1 MKYVMVTKL
10 DNHWTDLQNTKYKA
24 GMFKNG
30 MNEEKLRDNTDTI
43 FIKRDKNN
51 KIVSTWEGKVSDIC
65 IIQNNM
71 GDRSISFNVKL
82 DNQIDCPDKYRNYGP
97 GWYLEN
103 LEDDN
108 NGSDGPA
115 NIFDPAFFD
124 TLISTNNW
132 KEFEKYVY
140 YLIRCLGIHITHK
153 FALQGQRGKADGF
166 FRFKNVAV
174 LYDCTLDTDFR
185 NSKSEQIKNFCDRLR
200 DGVITFDQQ
209 SQDIHNC
216 YKSVWIITNSQNH
229 SLIQRRDEIT
239 IVEVP
244 IKKIIDLYRN
254 RLNRNLDEGAFE
266 GELRKLSMFQ

>member
-1 MKYVMVTKL
+1 MKYIMVTKF
-10 DNHWTDLQNTKYKA
+10 DNHWINLQNTKYKT
-24 GMFKNG
+24 GMLKNG

-51 KIVSTWEGKVSDIC
+51 RIVSTLEGKVSDIC

-71 GDRSISFNVKL
+71 GEKSISFSVKL
-82 DNQIDCPDKYRNYGP
+82 DNKIDCPDRYLDYGP

-103 LEDDN
+103 VEN
-108 NGSDGPA
+108 YHNVSNEPEK
-115 NIFDPAFFD
+115 IFDPAFFD
-124 TLISTNNW
+124 VLIRPNDW
-132 KEFEKYVY
+132 KEFEKYIY
-140 YLIRCLGIHITHK
+140 YLIRCLGIHIVHK
-153 FALQGQRGKADGF
+153 FAPQDQRGKADGF

-185 NSKSEQIKNFCDRLR
+185 NRKEEQIKNFCNRLR
-200 DGVITFDQQ
+200 EGIITFGQEL
-209 SQDIHNC
+209 QDIHNC

-244 IKKIIDLYRN
+244 VKKIIDLYRN